1 MDNCLQKIK
10 AHFSPKVLVFFTIFM
25 IMCMSAQADNY
36 TWTGNA
42 GDGLWTTAGN
52 WDNTTTPESPAT
64 TTPGSVAGDS
74 VIIPDSLSVIL
85 DSDVTI
91 ATISI
96 GAGASLYIKDCDA
109 DFSSVTSANFTNNGT
124 IYFYNT
130 TGSTTTFKTPSG
142 GNLGTFHFWGNTNI
156 TLFGS
161 CTASS
166 FNMQVDPANNY
177 ITSDFEATLNGSG
190 SLTVDDVNL
199 TRASATTGK
208 KGTFTVA
215 TNLTVNN
222 TLYTHSG
229 VIFQIQNGTTV
240 EANYYTHSATNADV
254 IAKTIING
262 SFKVT
267 ETFDMALNAG
277 GTEVT
282 VGTSGEL
289 TAKNVKSS
297 QSTYN
302 NTAASSVPFTN
313 KGEIT
318 ISGSFN
324 IPYDIPNSG
333 TITADGTTTSIT
345 ANSFSNNNGIIV
357 LKNGTSSL
365 EVAASSTQ
373 NKIEVNNASATLKG
387 SYSLTTFDASTNMGG
402 QSVTLNN
409 ANIEAGT
416 IKLQGASAGS
426 LLSLTGTAATDSFKP
441 VSTLNAEYLS
451 IDENILLED
460 YTDSI
465 SHCYPSATTPDDDDW
480 LAIIRNGWAIK
491 ALKSFVF
498 TWTGNISS
506 IWTNGN
512 NWDTGLAPEEDCK
525 IIIPAG
531 CTNYPVLGTGTYTG
545 GTLTLSDTTSKIT
558 LGASDLSL
566 SGKENETTASTT
578 LSNSGTIVFTDNGRI
593 TNGTNAIN
601 DVSHGTIE
609 YAGSTGGII
618 TDFDTGTND
627 DYYNLVISGNNWNL
641 NSSLKLNEITLYT
654 GVTCTLTGT
663 SALQAQTFTF
673 DGKFS
678 SNNYTLTLTPYTPG
692 DDFTIPAG
700 INNFVFSGTN
710 GWLYLGDDTSFSG
723 NILFNDTLDLT
734 YKIKL
739 NGSTTL
745 NADVK
750 VRNSVTATDDIN
762 GIGKLIF
769 TGTGNQIFTPT
780 TGKNYSSIQVNK
792 TAGSLTVNEDNYTI
806 TNLSITNA
814 TSTTFTGTPIIN
826 SFSTNANAGN
836 IIFSNGGTITN
847 TNNEEIKTSGNV
859 SIDASSTA
867 FTVTGDFKQTAGSTS
882 VKGNISAANFYASN
896 LIVDSN
902 ATITSTAASGQQ
914 TYNTISAKTAGSGSL
929 ILNASSVAING
940 GAATYTPESLTSL
953 SINSD
958 ITIGTGTVILA
969 ANQIDFAGNISGTG
983 NKLTIDTPVFNSTA
997 ASPTPGSSTITLNE
1011 LALLQDTQI
1020 TSTNAI
1026 NLNFN
1031 LSKITSDTDKTITF
1045 AGSTTLVTLA
1055 TGIEIEPSVINNQA
1069 LTCAGSA
1076 TFKNNYSGTG
1086 ALTLSTDT
1094 TEFNGNLDL
1103 SSVSSFT
1110 HPANGK
1116 VTINPA
1122 GTTATVSGPV
1132 TFYDFEV
1139 KKSVTINGDNTYNNF
1154 TANNLG
1160 DQTLT
1165 FEAGKTQ
1172 TINGNLTLAGSDED
1186 HKLTLTSGGT
1196 WTITCPNEPS
1206 LNFLIVEKSTASGAN
1221 FTALKSKDKGG
1232 NTNWNFPDMIYK
1244 WTGGNNTT
1252 VWTDTANWEDSV
1264 VPTKGAAI
1272 EIQVSGNNKYPLITS
1287 QLDLNTTSGGTDKKG
1302 TITIDSGASFNLA
1315 GQNLIAGSITNNG
1328 TFQLLGIGSQTINAD
1343 MVNGADST
1351 VEYTGTGT
1359 DTSILLWDGNTTAE
1373 GNQYENLIFSRNV
1386 NITGDDINIT
1396 AKNITI
1402 DCAQINNSGNQNY
1415 NGSLT
1420 IKSTT
1425 TGLTS
1430 TSGNINFTN
1439 SIAGLTGSEELSLEA
1454 ISGAG
1459 SVTFGNSSDD
1469 RVTNLSVLSVNAAT
1483 VINTDTITT
1492 FATQNYTGII
1502 TLNQNLSLSAG
1513 TSLTFG
1519 SDIDGSSRTLILN
1532 TPTLISSIG
1541 TGSTEAN
1548 INLTSLSL
1556 SQNTSISSANAVP
1569 LNLNITNI
1577 NGSDKTIIFLSNTQK
1592 VTLKAGINIAPEIE
1606 NHRPL
1611 ECLGA
1616 ATFQNNYSGNGSNAE
1631 LTLSSAATSF
1641 KANLDLSGTTFN
1653 APSGTVQFNG
1663 SGTTQSLTTK
1673 ADGSTHFYNIVIT
1686 TPAVVSTT
1694 SSFFVD
1700 GVSWSNTNT
1709 TNGFSAGTP
1718 SEITF
1723 NYTALTI
1730 GGNNTFNK
1738 IVFPIAAQ
1746 EINVTGSNTISDL
1759 TSSAASQSLTF
1770 TSKNI
1775 FDTITIAG
1783 ANTNF
1788 TAENTQNEF
1797 NGSITIGSTPVQ
1809 AGTVSL
1815 RANTSLSFA
1824 ADLNCNSLTLNAGS
1838 NQVTFNGNA
1847 SYNSNFV
1854 NNGSAPTYLLAGFTG
1869 NGNATFAGDVIFQ
1882 GSANTAYSLSCPAA
1896 NLIKCKNFMLYSG
1909 DYTFAGKLECSDD
1922 FIILGSSYITDD
1934 SVTGISDVYIYNQP
1948 RASAANFTGTFP
1960 IPSNMSGKLTANA
1973 GASIKV
1979 GKNFYTN
1986 GTALTGSSDWYIQL
2000 SKTSDAEKG
2009 FAEAIKTTVSNCKV
2023 TCHQDSSAATD
2034 DTAPAKV
2041 AAYECNDNGGNSN
2054 WDFNSFE
2061 ILNAYTVRD
2070 NSIYVEFNAPIR
2082 NLHNEINGVSGTP
2095 GTIRYLEYQD
2105 ASGSTRSFEGIYSN
2119 PDCTN
2124 KISDSDVN
2132 KTEGV
2137 YKLYIKAPSSWNTD
2151 ANGTYAGTSMS
2162 CDRNG
2167 NNKTAIPYMDIPSE
2181 LTAAQTG
2188 TSAVNYIITN
2198 RWGKR
2203 LNNYSSRSN
2212 GTTYTSVADKTGP
2225 VLWTVRTGQELHD
2238 TYNTATGEASQHSYD
2253 SHNFLEFRYSEPV
2266 DIGSGAET
2274 IAAYSAGTTPNVIEN
2289 VQVTDTLGAISEN
2302 ITSSAATLTFA
2313 GLAKITAATGTSLQ
2327 LYTGSNGSANKY
2339 MNALYRQDPYSIRI
2353 SIAGWTDGTVTDYAG
2368 NSYKKWPGYI
2378 ESASQFT
2385 DATAKAVAST
2395 NTLVTDQ
2402 AGNHQI
2408 EYAAGSRTEPTILSD
2423 SSGSHTAALLPTTPA
2438 DTYSPWDLSSPVF
2451 TPLRFSRETD
2461 WGDQAMSEAIGNT
2474 NGSGSTLDRI
2484 DFHFFDNTPTYSLS
2498 GTDADE
2504 AVWYSQIGWCNT
2516 TGEASKA
2523 NLFDNTYTYCADIV
2537 GGARQFYTD
2546 ASCRTTGGIRFS
2558 TKADIASTFT
2568 SAFKYS
2574 TNINNP
2580 SPSNSFQNGIA
2591 YMYTTVVSQ
2600 LFTGSSNP
2608 MRPAN
2613 DPDGLYMG
2621 LGLTDSNLSVDTTFS
2636 FSYSES
2642 LGYLTDLAGNRL
2654 RSKISKTIDRTPPS
2668 FDVIISPIDTK
2679 SIYILFVKQIVTD
2692 STKIR
2697 YRLNYATTDTPITVD
2712 FDTLIPRCFRIIS
2725 IDSSGQP
2732 VLSTEN
2738 QIDTSTPAQ
2747 IVENF
2752 SNESFTCIKLT
2763 TTKEINIDNLK
2774 NLYIQLINHP
2784 DYEEQ
2789 SSDPLTNNIDCRVTF
2804 IQDYLG
2810 NYMSMYS
2817 AHALSDF
2824 AVNYVN
2830 PLYAYSTDMLY
2841 EDQSIMNGLYEAG
2854 SWAVHDWNADQ
2865 HNYGTLPAGYPISI
2879 VADTKGDEKIRVYLS
2894 PSPDADSVSKQF
2906 NSDFDAKFRIW
2917 LPALQDSL
2925 FRALSAANNTNFVYS
2940 DGQLLDASSANSLF
2954 NITKETVSS
2963 WQSGSQIS
2971 FMFGLMQNSNS
2982 PVRIYNTP
2990 YYDVST
2996 DKFNLSL
3003 SIPVPLYCLRMTDTA
3018 DLNTLDL
3025 WSFKIKGITAQRG
3038 GVTILN
3044 NVINAS
3050 NDEKAVVIV
3059 DMPENGNLTV
3069 CVMTLDGNII
3079 TYLNRGNTKA
3089 GEYYYTWNGKNKN
3102 GKSVARG
3109 MYFVR
3114 VLGGGID
3121 ETRKVMVVKD

>member
-10 AHFSPKVLVFFTIFM
+10 AHSSQKVLVFFTIFM
-25 IMCMSAQADNY
+25 TMCMSAQADNY
-36 TWTGNA
+36 TWTGAA
-42 GDGLWTTAGN
+42 GNGLWTTAGN

-64 TTPGSVAGDS
+64 TAPGSVTGDS

-109 DFSSVTSANFTNNGT
+109 DFSSVTSANFTNNGA

-177 ITSDFEATLNGSG
+177 VTSDFEATINGSG
-190 SLTVDDVNL
+190 RLTVDDVNL
-199 TRASATTGK
+199 TRASATTGT

-215 TNLTVNN
+215 TNLKVNN

-240 EANYYTHSATNADV
+240 EANYYTHSATSADV
-254 IAKTIING
+254 IAKTIIKGNLN
-262 SFKVT
+262 VT

-282 VGTSGEL
+282 VGPSGEL

-313 KGEIT
+313 NGEIT

-345 ANSFSNNNGIIV
+345 AKSFSNNNGIIV

-402 QSVTLNN
+402 QSITLNN
-409 ANIEAGT
+409 ANIEANT
-416 IKLQGASAGS
+416 INLQGASAGS
-426 LLSLTGTAATDSFKP
+426 LLSLAGTVTTDSFKP
-441 VSTLNAEYLS
+441 ASTLNAEYLS

-480 LAIIRNGWAIK
+480 LAIIRNGWTIK
-491 ALKSFVF
+491 ALKNFVF

-525 IIIPAG
+525 IIIPTG
-531 CTNYPVLGTGTYTG
+531 CANYPVLAGDSYTG
-545 GTLTLSDTTSKIT
+545 GTLTLSATDSKIT
-558 LGASDLSL
+558 LGSANLSL
-566 SGKENETTASTT
+566 SGKENTTTALTT
-578 LSNSGTIVFTDNGRI
+578 LSNAGSIIYTAAGRI
-593 TNGTNAIN
+593 TDGSTAIN
-601 DVSHGTIE
+601 DVTQGTVE
-609 YAGSTGGII
+609 YATGTGGTI
-618 TDFDTGTND
+618 TDFNTGTGD
-627 DYYNLVISGNNWNL
+627 DYYNLIIKGNKIWNI
-641 NSSLKLNEITLYT
+641 NGSIIKAKNDIKIDTASICNVTSSST
-654 GVTCTLTGT
+654 
-663 SALQAQTFTF
+663 LQASSFTFT
-673 DGKFS
+673 GSFS
-678 SNNYTLTLTPYTPG
+678 VADTMNVTLTPYSDSADFIIPS
-692 DDFTIPAG
+692 DLQNKFDFTGTTRGWLIIG
-700 INNFVFSGTN
+700 NNSYSGTINFNTAVN
-710 GWLYLGDDTSFSG
+710 GTTNG
-723 NILFNDTLDLT
+723 NYFPYKLHFNS
-734 YKIKL
+734 
-739 NGSTTL
+739 NVEL
-745 NADVK
+745 NADIRVT
-750 VRNSVTATDDIN
+750 NSIWAEKNISGDGSLIFGGTENQVFTTSNTYTYNKISENKNGGSLELSSN
-762 GIGKLIF
+762 GILNSF
-769 TGTGNQIFTPT
+769 
-780 TGKNYSSIQVNK
+780 V
-792 TAGSLTVNEDNYTI
+792 I
-806 TNLSITNA
+806 TRGVT
-814 TSTTFTGTPIIN
+814 TTFTGTPIIN

-836 IIFSNGGTITN
+836 IIFSNGGNITN
-847 TNNEEIKTSGNV
+847 TNNEEIKTTGNV
-859 SIDASSTA
+859 SIDSSTTA
-867 FTVTGDFKQTAGSTS
+867 FTVAGDFNQTAGSTT
-882 VKGNISAANFYASN
+882 VKGNNISAANFYVSN

-902 ATITSTAASGQQ
+902 AIITSTAASGQQ
-914 TYNTISAKTAGSGSL
+914 TYNTISAKTAGSGNL
-929 ILNASSVAING
+929 TLNASTVAING

-969 ANQIDFAGNISGTG
+969 ANQINFAGNISGTG
-983 NKLTIDTPVFNSTA
+983 NKLTIDTPVFNCTA

-1031 LSKITSDTDKTITF
+1031 LSKITSGTDKTITF

-1086 ALTLSTDT
+1086 ALTLSTGT

-1103 SSVSSFT
+1103 SSASSFT

-1122 GTTATVSGPV
+1122 GATATVSGPV

-1252 VWTDTANWEDSV
+1252 VWTDEDNWEDSV

-1287 QLDLNTTSGGTDKKG
+1287 QLDLNTTSGGTEKKG
-1302 TITIDSGASFNLA
+1302 TITIDSGASLNLA

-1328 TFQLLGIGSQTINAD
+1328 TFQLLGTGSQTINAD

-1359 DTSILLWDGNTTAE
+1359 DTSILLWDGNTATT
-1373 GNQYENLIFSRNV
+1373 GNQYEKLIFSNNV
-1386 NITGDDINIT
+1386 NISASDINVS
-1396 AKNITI
+1396 AKSITI
-1402 DCAQINNSGNQNY
+1402 DCAQINSSGDQTY
-1415 NGSLT
+1415 DGPVT

-1430 TSGNINFTN
+1430 TGGNINITSTITGF
-1439 SIAGLTGSEELSLEA
+1439 AGTENLSLEA

-1469 RVTNLSVLSVNAAT
+1469 RVTNLSALSVNADA

-1492 FATQNYTGII
+1492 STSQNYTGDI

-1513 TSLTFG
+1513 TSITFG

-1532 TPTLISSIG
+1532 TPTLNSSIG
-1541 TGSTEAN
+1541 AGNIAAN
-1548 INLTSLSL
+1548 INLTNLTL
-1556 SQNTSISSANAVP
+1556 SQNTSISSVNAAP
-1569 LNLNITNI
+1569 LNLNISNI

-1611 ECLGA
+1611 ECNGS
-1616 ATFQNNYSGNGSNAE
+1616 ATFQNNFSGNGANAE
-1631 LTLSSAATSF
+1631 LNLSSATTSF
-1641 KANLDLSGTTFN
+1641 KAKLDLSGTTFN
-1653 APSGTVQFNG
+1653 ASSGTVQFNG
-1663 SGTTQSLTTK
+1663 NGTPQNLTTK
-1673 ADGSTHFYNIVIT
+1673 ADGSTGFYNITIT
-1686 TPAVVSTT
+1686 SPAVVTT
-1694 SSFFVD
+1694 SSSFHID
-1700 GVSWSNTNT
+1700 GNNWSNTT
-1709 TNGFSAGTP
+1709 TANGFRANTP
-1718 SEITF
+1718 SELTF
-1723 NYTALTI
+1723 NNTTPTI

-1738 IVFPIAAQ
+1738 IIFPNAAQ
-1746 EINVTGSNTISDL
+1746 VVNVTGSNTISDL

-1797 NGSITIGSTPVQ
+1797 NGNLTIGSASVQ
-1809 AGTVSL
+1809 AGLISIK
-1815 RANTSLSFA
+1815 ADTSLGFT

-1838 NQVTFNGNA
+1838 NEVTFNGNA
-1847 SYNSNFV
+1847 SYNSTFV
-1854 NNGSAPTYLLAGFTG
+1854 NNGSAATYLLAGLTG
-1869 NGNATFAGDVIFQ
+1869 NGDATFTGDLILQ
-1882 GSANTAYSLSCPAA
+1882 GSANTAYTLSCPVA
-1896 NLIKCKNFMLYSG
+1896 NLIKCKNFVLYSG
-1909 DYTFAGKLECSDD
+1909 DYTFAGKLESNND
-1922 FIILGSSYITDD
+1922 FIILGSNYITDD
-1934 SVTGISDVYIYNQP
+1934 SVTDISNVYIYNQP
-1948 RASAANFTGTFP
+1948 RTSAANFTGMFP
-1960 IPSNMSGKLTANA
+1960 APSNMSGKFSANA
-1973 GASIKV
+1973 GASVKV

-1986 GTALTGSSDWYIQL
+1986 GTTLSGSSDWYIQL
-2000 SKTSDAEKG
+2000 SKTSDATKG

-2023 TCHQDSSAATD
+2023 SCHQDPSAATD
-2034 DTAPAKV
+2034 DTAPAKI

-2070 NSIYVEFNAPIR
+2070 NSIYVEFNAPVR

-2105 ASGSTRSFEGIYSN
+2105 ASGSTRSFEGIYSD

-2124 KISDSDVN
+2124 KINESDIN
-2132 KTEGV
+2132 KTDGV

-2151 ANGTYAGTSMS
+2151 ANGSDPGTSMS

-2181 LTAAQTG
+2181 LTATQTG
-2188 TSAVNYIITN
+2188 DSAVNYIITN
-2198 RWGKR
+2198 KWGKR

-2212 GTTYTSVADKTGP
+2212 GTNYTSVADKTGP

-2238 TYNTATGEASQHSYD
+2238 TYDTATGETSQHSYD

-2266 DIGSGAET
+2266 DIDT
-2274 IAAYSAGTTPNVIEN
+2274 LTAASVPVEN

-2302 ITSSAATLTFA
+2302 ITSPATTLTFA

-2368 NSYKKWPGYI
+2368 NIYKKWPGYI

-2423 SSGSHTAALLPTTPA
+2423 NSGTHTAALLPDSPNL
-2438 DTYSPWDLSSPVF
+2438 YSPWDLSSPVF

-2484 DFHFFDNTPTYSLS
+2484 DFHFFDNTPAYDN
-2498 GTDADE
+2498 TDTAE
-2504 AVWYSQIGWCNT
+2504 WFTEIGWCT
-2516 TGEASKA
+2516 PGSEASKS
-2523 NLFDNTYTYCADIV
+2523 NLKASYSYAADII
-2537 GGARQFYTD
+2537 GGARPFDSNTN
-2546 ASCRTTGGIRFS
+2546 RTSGGIRFS
-2558 TKADIASTFT
+2558 TKTDISP
-2568 SAFKYS
+2568 AFKYS
-2574 TNINNP
+2574 TSANNP
-2580 SPSNSFQNGIA
+2580 SPSTAFQTGIA
-2591 YMYTTVVSQ
+2591 NLHTTVVSQ
-2600 LFTGSSNP
+2600 LFTGSSAP

-2613 DPDGLYMG
+2613 DPDGLYLG
-2621 LGLTDSNLSVDTTFS
+2621 LGLTDSSLSVETTFA
-2636 FSYSES
+2636 FSYNDS

-2654 RSKISKTIDRTPPS
+2654 HSKVSKTIDRTPPS
-2668 FDVIISPIDTK
+2668 FDAIISPVDTK
-2679 SIYILFVKQIVTD
+2679 SVYLLFVKQLVTD
-2692 STKIR
+2692 SSRIKFRDNSGTNVNIIDSF
-2697 YRLNYATTDTPITVD
+2697 ATLMPK
-2712 FDTLIPRCFRIIS
+2712 CFRIIS
-2725 IDSSGQP
+2725 IDASGTA
-2732 VLSTEN
+2732 VVSTEN
-2738 QIDTSTPAQ
+2738 QIDTSVPAEV
-2747 IVENF
+2747 VESF
-2752 SNESFTCIKLT
+2752 SNDSFTCIKLT
-2763 TTKEINIDNLK
+2763 TTKEINIENLK
-2774 NLYIQLINHP
+2774 NLYIQLITP
-2784 DYEEQ
+2784 AEYPQ
-2789 SSDPLTNNIDCRVTF
+2789 TASDPLTNNTGSRVTL
-2804 IQDYLG
+2804 IQDHLG

-2865 HNYGTLPAGYPISI
+2865 QNYGTLPAGYPISI

-2954 NITKETVSS
+2954 NITKETVIS
-2963 WQSGSQIS
+2963 WQTGSQIS

-2982 PVRIYNTP
+2982 PVRIYNNP

-3003 SIPVPLYCLRMTDTA
+3003 SIPVPLYCLRMPDTA

-3059 DMPENGNLTV
+3059 DMPEDGNLTV

-3089 GEYYYTWNGKNKN
+3089 GEYYYTWNGKNRN
-3102 GKSVARG
+3102 GKVVARG

-3121 ETRKVMVVKD
+3121 ETRKVMVVK